1 MDVNEVNEQVNLVDQ
16 AADVLVQ
23 LGQEGGGRDDDGEE
37 EQESDKQVLHHHGC
51 HCLLL
56 QRNTEVPMMSI
67 KDPFIRIQ
75 EGEASGLSAQS
86 QLMCSG

>member
-1 MDVNEVNEQVNLVDQ
+1 MDVNEVNKQVNLVDQ

-23 LGQEGGGRDDDGEE
+23 LGQEGGGRDDDWEE
-37 EQESDKQVLHHHGC
+37 EQESDKQVLHHGF
-51 HCLLL
+51 HCLLS
-56 QRNTEVPMMSI
+56 QRNTEVPTMSI

-86 QLMCSG
+86 QLMCYG

>member
-37 EQESDKQVLHHHGC
+37 EQESDKQVLHHGC
-51 HCLLL
+51 FLS
-56 QRNTEVPMMSI
+56 QRNTEVPTMSI

-86 QLMCSG
+86 QLMCYG

>member
-1 MDVNEVNEQVNLVDQ
+1 MYVHEVNEQVNLVDQ

-37 EQESDKQVLHHHGC
+37 EQESDKQVLHHGC
-51 HCLLL
+51 HCLLS
-56 QRNTEVPMMSI
+56 QRNTEVPTMSI

-86 QLMCSG
+86 QLMCYG

>member
-1 MDVNEVNEQVNLVDQ
+1 MDVNEVNEQVNFVDQ

-37 EQESDKQVLHHHGC
+37 EQESGKQVLHHGC
-51 HCLLL
+51 HCFLS
-56 QRNTEVPMMSI
+56 QRNTEVPTMSI

-86 QLMCSG
+86 QLMCYG

>member
-1 MDVNEVNEQVNLVDQ
+1 MDVNEVNEQVNFVDQ

-37 EQESDKQVLHHHGC
+37 EQESDKQVLHHGC
-51 HCLLL
+51 HCFLS
-56 QRNTEVPMMSI
+56 QRNTEVPTMSI

-86 QLMCSG
+86 QLMCYG

>member
-1 MDVNEVNEQVNLVDQ
+1 MDVNEVNEQVNFVDQ

-37 EQESDKQVLHHHGC
+37 EQESGKQDHGF
-51 HCLLL
+51 HCFLS

-75 EGEASGLSAQS
+75 ERIFI
-86 QLMCSG
+86 CHVI

>member
-1 MDVNEVNEQVNLVDQ
+1 MDVHEVNEQVNFVDQ

-37 EQESDKQVLHHHGC
+37 EQESDKQVPLHHGC
-51 HCLLL
+51 HCFLS
-56 QRNTEVPMMSI
+56 QRNTEVPTMSI

-86 QLMCSG
+86 QLMCYG